1 MQADGSTELLPTRRR
16 EVYDITGAGDMVLA
30 TIGIGAAAGITPVD
44 LARLANVS
52 GGLEVEQI
60 GVAIISR
67 DEIIGDL
74 LRGGRAT
81 NEKVC
86 DLDTLSR
93 HVEAR
98 RKIGQ
103 RIVFTNGCFDLL
115 HPGHVQF
122 LQEARTHGDCL
133 VVALNSDEGVAFH
146 KGPQRPIV
154 GQEHRAMMLAALE
167 CVDYSIIFH
176 EHTPHAVLE
185 RLRPDLL
192 VKGGSTPIVVA
203 REIVEEAGGQV
214 LTLNLTPDISTTT
227 IVQRIQQAQD
237 AA

>member
-1 MQADGSTELLPTRRR
+1 
-16 EVYDITGAGDMVLA
+16 
-30 TIGIGAAAGITPVD
+30 
-44 LARLANVS
+44 
-52 GGLEVEQI
+52 
-60 GVAIISR
+60 
-67 DEIIGDL
+67 
-74 LRGGRAT
+74 
-81 NEKVC
+81 
-86 DLDTLSR
+86 
-93 HVEAR
+93 
-98 RKIGQ
+98 
-103 RIVFTNGCFDLL
+103 
-115 HPGHVQF
+115 
-122 LQEARTHGDCL
+122 
-133 VVALNSDEGVAFH
+133 
-146 KGPQRPIV
+146 
-154 GQEHRAMMLAALE
+154 MMLAALE